1 MKVLVTGGCGFIG
14 SHLVRSLI
22 ERGYN
27 VIIFDNFS
35 HASCLG
41 VDGATLIKGDVRFK
55 PALENALNGVDAVYH
70 LAALT
75 DVRESVRKPLLYHK
89 VNSDGT
95 LNVLECCRRVGVKNL
110 IYTSS
115 CAVYGEP
122 VKLPID
128 EEHPLKPLSPYAAS
142 KLCAEA
148 FCRSYASCYDVNV
161 TVFRL
166 FNVYGPRQSDHYA
179 GVISE
184 FVKRVKGGK
193 PPVIYGSG
201 EQSRDFIYVGDVVD
215 CLIRALESEQ
225 SGFELLNLGSGKA
238 VKVNELAEHVLKLIG
253 NVNLSPIRKPAK
265 RFEIFA
271 SCADTSRVEKKLNF
285 KPKKS
290 IVDGL
295 TELLRS
301 YS

>member
-14 SHLVRSLI
+14 SHLVKCLV
-22 ERGYN
+22 ERGYE
-27 VIIFDNFS
+27 VVIFDNFS

-55 PALENALNGVDAVYH
+55 LALINALKDVDVVYH

-75 DVRESVRKPLLYHK
+75 DVRESVRKPLLYHN

-95 LNVLECCRRVGVKNL
+95 LNVLECCRRVGVKKF
-110 IYTSS
+110 IYTST

-122 VKLPID
+122 VRLPID
-128 EEHPLKPLSPYAAS
+128 EEHPLMPISPYAAS

-148 FCRSYASCYDVNV
+148 FCRSYASCYNMNV

-184 FVKRVKGGK
+184 FVKRVKSGK

-201 EQSRDFIYVGDVVD
+201 EQSRDFVYIGDVVN
-215 CLIRALESEQ
+215 CLVKVLESKQ
-225 SGFELLNLGSGKA
+225 SSFELFNLGSGRA
-238 VKVNELAEHVLKLIG
+238 VTVNKLAELVLR
-253 NVNLSPIRKPAK
+253 LSGRDGLKPLWRPAK
-265 RFEIFA
+265 RGEVFA
-271 SCADTSRVEKKLNF
+271 SVANVSKIERELGFKAKKRLEEG
-285 KPKKS
+285 
-290 IVDGL
+290 IM
-295 TELLRS
+295 ELMK
-301 YS
+301 